1 MKINCQIQFESKFN
15 LKTMQT
21 ECKQNMDKHFEIVK
35 IMPSEITSIKHA
47 FEAIFSTAKIY

>member
-1 MKINCQIQFESKFN
+1 
-15 LKTMQT
+15 MQT

-35 IMPSEITSIKHA
+35 IMPSEISSIKHA